1 VERDNCHECLL
12 LEEYYRLKVS
22 DYVLAAAAAPWSP
35 LMEPIPINDDLSSAR
50 SVTLEAAQALLKH
63 WKTCEERR
71 RSEVA

>member
-1 VERDNCHECLL
+1 VEHDNCHTCLL
-12 LEEYYRLKVS
+12 LEDYYRLKVS
-22 DYVLAAAAAPWSP
+22 DYVLVAAAGPWSP
-35 LMEPIPINDDLSSAR
+35 LMGPIPINEDLCRAR